1 MIKKVVDTIT
11 MKDINTA
18 TLTGCVDIAVCER
31 KDGTLSSTPFHVRF
45 GKLKVLRT
53 QCKNVMI
60 VLNDVDTGLKMKLG
74 PAGEGYFEY
83 EVDESEAAEEFQPE
97 DEEEDQRD
105 SNKDGSQE
113 KSGNWFW
120 GKFPSK
126 QPNNDTGTS
135 SSPEPVHEETGA
147 PKKKPGLIR
156 RIGNF
161 FSRSKDNPKNQP
173 KVPEPK
179 QALLPEEEEPSDP
192 KVRKVRSQT
201 EAPTLSVSDQPTH
214 DDYQN
219 ELQRLEASEEFEEYQ
234 RDQVALSLCKLEVSE
249 ELQDHQVIKIF
260 MKNKI
265 RYEDYKDNAAEI
277 LKHPNL
283 LVKIQ
288 DALYNPEDGIP
299 QIISLLAFGKV
310 IAAKAPKDSKEPVF
324 EQIETQSMQT
334 ATEETLSLVKKSQD
348 KKK

>member
-31 KDGTLSSTPFHVRF
+31 KDSSLASTPFHVRF

-53 QCKNVMI
+53 HCKSLMI
-60 VLNDVDTGLKMKLG
+60 ILNDVDTGLKMKLG

-97 DEEEDQRD
+97 DEEEETQD
-105 SNKDGSQE
+105 SKKDGSPD

-126 QPNNDTGTS
+126 YPQNEREEVQGVPHDK
-135 SSPEPVHEETGA
+135 EPPSA
-147 PKKKPGLIR
+147 SKKKPGLIR

-161 FSRSKDNPKNQP
+161 FSRSKGGAKKENETPEKQQSLIQESDDPADP
-173 KVPEPK
+173 TVRKVKSQSAAPTNS
-179 QALLPEEEEPSDP
+179 LPEE
-192 KVRKVRSQT
+192 V
-201 EAPTLSVSDQPTH
+201 APE
-214 DDYQN
+214 DYQN
-219 ELQRLEASEEFEEYQ
+219 ELQRLEASEDLEEYQ
-234 RDQVALSLCKLEVSE
+234 KDQVALSLCKLEVSE
-249 ELQDHQVIKIF
+249 DLNDHEVVKIF

-265 RYEDYKDNAAEI
+265 RYEDYKDSAAEI
-277 LKHPNL
+277 LRHPNL
-283 LVKIQ
+283 LIKIQ

-299 QIISLLAFGKV
+299 QIISLLAFGKT
-310 IAAKAPKDSKEPVF
+310 IAGKIQKEAKEPAL
-324 EQIETQSMQT
+324 EEPETQSVQT
-334 ATEETLSLVKKSQD
+334 GAEETLHLVKKVQE
-348 KKK
+348 KTK